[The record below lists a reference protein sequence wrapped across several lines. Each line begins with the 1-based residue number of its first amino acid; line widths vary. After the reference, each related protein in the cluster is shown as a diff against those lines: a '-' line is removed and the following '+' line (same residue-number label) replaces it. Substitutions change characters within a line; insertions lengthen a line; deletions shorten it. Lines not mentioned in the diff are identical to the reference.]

1 MTSRVDARARDRSR
15 RLSLRASLIWWAA
28 LTAIVVGGAVLLSLT
43 LDPRTKEWW
52 TVRWN
57 ELAAFVR
64 ALIGR

>member
-1 MTSRVDARARDRSR
+1 MTSRTEGRRLDRSR
-15 RLSLRASLIWWAA
+15 RLSLRSSLLWSVAM
-28 LTAIVVGGAVLLSLT
+28 TAIVVGGAILLSLT

-57 ELAAFVR
+57 ELADLVR